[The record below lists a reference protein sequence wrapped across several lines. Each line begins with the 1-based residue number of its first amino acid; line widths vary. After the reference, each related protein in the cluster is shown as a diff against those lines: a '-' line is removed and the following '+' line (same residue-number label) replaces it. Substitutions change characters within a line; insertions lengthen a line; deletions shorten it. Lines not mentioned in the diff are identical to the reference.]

1 MPIKIITDSGADLP
15 KEIIDKYDIRVI
27 PLYVYHNNKE
37 FLDGE
42 TLHYSELYEGMRE
55 GKIYKTGQVPPETF
69 KKVFTE
75 YAEKKQSCIYV
86 AFSSA
91 LSGTCQASII
101 AKEDVLESYPDFDI
115 EIVDTKCA
123 SLGFGLVVYKAAQLA
138 KQGKTK
144 EEIVEAIK
152 LFSRHMEHVFTVD
165 NLEYLYRGGRIS
177 KTSAF
182 LGGILHIKPIINV
195 EDGKLVPI
203 EKARGRKKAIKRL
216 VELVG
221 ERGKNLE
228 NQTVAISH
236 GDIPDEAEELKKTL
250 IKEYNC
256 KDVLI
261 NTIGC
266 VIGAHVGPGTMALY
280 FLNEELSI

>member
-1 MPIKIITDSGADLP
+1 M
-15 KEIIDKYDIRVI
+15 
-27 PLYVYHNNKE
+27 
-37 FLDGE
+37 
-42 TLHYSELYEGMRE
+42 
-55 GKIYKTGQVPPETF
+55 
-69 KKVFTE
+69 
-75 YAEKKQSCIYV
+75 
-86 AFSSA
+86 
-91 LSGTCQASII
+91 
-101 AKEDVLESYPDFDI
+101 ESYPDFDI

-236 GDIPDEAEELKKTL
+236 GDIPDEAEELKK
-250 IKEYNC
+250 
-256 KDVLI
+256 
-261 NTIGC
+261 
-266 VIGAHVGPGTMALY
+266 H
-280 FLNEELSI
+280 